1 MNKFIKSTVF
11 LAFVAFG
18 GSVLF
23 SCKGTGNKENGQA
36 ANDSVQVADTLSAD
50 SVVQNVEQEEGK
62 EDLALGGK
70 GDLAAFDLHGNV
82 KSCSLLVLS
91 KDMGVIRMVA

>member
-1 MNKFIKSTVF
+1 MERYFMNKFIKSTVF

-23 SCKGTGNKENGQA
+23 SCKGTGNKVDGQA

-50 SVVQNVEQEEGK
+50 SDIGQHLRDTPAAQYP
-62 EDLALGGK
+62 LPK
-70 GDLAAFDLHGNV
+70 G
-82 KSCSLLVLS
+82 
-91 KDMGVIRMVA
+91 

>member
-1 MNKFIKSTVF
+1 MNKFIKSTAF
-11 LAFVAFG
+11 LVFVAF

-50 SVVQNVEQEEGK
+50 NVAQNVEQK
-62 EDLALGGK
+62 RRRKTL
-70 GDLAAFDLHGNV
+70 
-82 KSCSLLVLS
+82 LLVAR
-91 KDMGVIRMVA
+91 VIWLPLTCMEM

>member
-1 MNKFIKSTVF
+1 MNKFIKSTAF
-11 LAFVAFG
+11 LAFVAF

-50 SVVQNVEQEEGK
+50 SDIGQYLCDSTATRYPLPK
-62 EDLALGGK
+62 
-70 GDLAAFDLHGNV
+70 
-82 KSCSLLVLS
+82 
-91 KDMGVIRMVA
+91 R